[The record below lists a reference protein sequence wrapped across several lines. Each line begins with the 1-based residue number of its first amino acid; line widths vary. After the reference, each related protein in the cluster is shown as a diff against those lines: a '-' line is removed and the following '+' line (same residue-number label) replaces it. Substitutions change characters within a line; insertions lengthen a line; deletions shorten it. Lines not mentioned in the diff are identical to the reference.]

1 MSQKSQNI
9 QKDGFT
15 KQTKQ
20 GAQVLHGTQPNE
32 QWSDDAEEIRNR
44 FDIPAFQPEAF
55 VPREGAALSGVYP
68 DFLIHVESAADG
80 PSTVS
85 SPGASLTLV
94 EAPKGSGK
102 STVADQFATYQMEHN
117 DERIVRNGRQKSS
130 DWRRMRDWTTLWLP
144 SGVEIDGRWMEA
156 VDRGEPDPEA
166 LCRAVRYYD
175 DVFDLVDQLQDHP
188 KGTYNVVY
196 PDPFFRKCTDA
207 LATADTAVEQP
218 RFTPKNEPDPTPA
231 SHWWFGF
238 LAARTFDGL
247 RVDSDGERNW
257 MTAHIDEFGMLAP
270 ESASGGETGHWTY
283 ECVRIMSDISK
294 EMRSAGVSLVG
305 YAHHEEDVHN
315 NWLKEFD
322 FWVELS
328 NNERGNR
335 TTKSEAPKPFR
346 DIEQDTDLLSKRPTG
361 FGLCYN
367 ENRFSEFRFSDLGY
381 PHDTPEFQLRLGIP
395 SSAAAPTG
403 DEGGM
408 IVEDLQVAT
417 DDDGQPTLLE
427 EYRAANGA
435 VHELRVLAPGRGI
448 VDISGDEPEVL
459 EELTSPYDDGAFPD
473 SPIQSTQNHYDIVFN
488 PDSSRQIV
496 AARIPRRTGPAAT
509 DQEEIV
515 ADD

>member
-1 MSQKSQNI
+1 MSQRKPKSG
-9 QKDGFT
+9 KDGFT
-15 KQTKQ
+15 DKTKQ
-20 GAQVLHGTQPNE
+20 GAQIVYDTDPDG
-32 QWSDDAEEIRNR
+32 QWSEDAEEIRRR
-44 FDIPAFQPEAF
+44 FNIPAFDPEAF
-55 VPREGAALSGVYP
+55 YPREGAALSGVYP
-68 DFLIHVESAADG
+68 DFLVHIESAADG

-85 SPGASLTLV
+85 SPGASLTMV

-144 SGVEIDGRWMEA
+144 SGVDIEGRWMEA
-156 VDRGEPDPEA
+156 VDRGEPDPEK
-166 LCRAVRYYD
+166 LCRDVRYYS
-175 DVFDLVDQLQDHP
+175 DVYELVERLQDHP
-188 KGTYNVVY
+188 KGTYNVVF
-196 PDPFFRKCTDA
+196 PDPYFRKCEDA
-207 LATADTAVEQP
+207 LSTADATVKQP
-218 RFTPKNEPDPTPA
+218 EFVPKHEPNPTPA

-247 RVDSDGERNW
+247 RVDDDGERNW
-257 MTAHIDEFGMLAP
+257 MTAHIDEFGMVAP
-270 ESASGGETGHWTY
+270 ESASGGESGHWTY
-283 ECVRIMSDISK
+283 ECVRIMANISK
-294 EMRSAGVSLVG
+294 EMRSAGLSLIG
-305 YAHHEEDVHN
+305 YGHHEQDVHN
-315 NWLKEFD
+315 HWLKEFD

-346 DIEQDTDLLSKRPTG
+346 DIEQDNDLLSKRPTG

-367 ENRFSEFRFSDLGY
+367 ENRFSEFQFSDLGY

-395 SSAAAPTG
+395 ASVDVSTS

-417 DDDGQPTLLE
+417 DDDNQPTLLE

-435 VHELRVLAPGRGI
+435 VHELRVLAPGNGI
-448 VDISGDEPEVL
+448 IDISGDAPKVL
-459 EELTSPYDDGAFPD
+459 EELSSPYSEGTFPD
-473 SPIQSTQNHYDIVFN
+473 SPIQTTQNHYDIMFN
-488 PDSSRQIV
+488 PDSSTEIV
-496 AARIPRRTGPAAT
+496 AARIPRRTGPGAT
-509 DQEEIV
+509 TEVV

>member
-1 MSQKSQNI
+1 MSQRTQKSE
-9 QKDGFT
+9 KDGFT
-15 KQTKQ
+15 EQTQQ
-20 GAQVLHGTQPNE
+20 GARILYDSDPNGD
-32 QWSDDAEEIRNR
+32 WDSDAEEIRNR

-55 VPREGAALSGVYP
+55 EPREGAALSGVYP
-68 DFLIHVESAADG
+68 DFLIHIESAADG
-80 PSTVS
+80 PSTVT
-85 SPGASLTLV
+85 SPGASLTMV

-117 DERIVRNGRQKSS
+117 NERIVRNGRQKSS

-144 SGVEIDGRWMEA
+144 SGVEIDGRWLEA
-156 VDRGEPDPEA
+156 VDRDDPDPET

-175 DVFDLVDQLQDHP
+175 DVHGLVERLQSHP

-196 PDPFFRKCTDA
+196 PDPFFRGCTDA

-218 RFTPKNEPDPTPA
+218 EFVPKNEPNPTPA

-238 LAARTFDGL
+238 IAARTFDGL
-247 RVDSDGERNW
+247 RVDSAGERNW
-257 MTAHIDEFGMLAP
+257 MTMHIDEFGMFAP
-270 ESASGGETGHWTY
+270 ESASGGESGHWTY
-283 ECVRIMSDISK
+283 ECVRIMSDIAK

-335 TTKSEAPKPFR
+335 TTKTEAPKPFR
-346 DIEQDTDLLSKRPTG
+346 DIEQDNDLLSKRPTG

-367 ENRFSEFRFSDLGY
+367 ENRFSEFQFTDLGY
-381 PHDTPEFQLRLGIP
+381 PHDTPEFQFRLGIP
-395 SSAAAPTG
+395 TSAAAPTD

-417 DDDGQPTLLE
+417 DDDGQPTLVE

-435 VHELRVLAPGRGI
+435 VHELRVRAPGRGVI
-448 VDISGDEPEVL
+448 DLSGDEPEVL
-459 EELTSPYDDGAFPD
+459 DPLTSPYDDGRFPAN
-473 SPIQSTQNHYDIVFN
+473 PIQTTQSQYDITFIR
-488 PDSSRQIV
+488 DDGTEIV
-496 AARIPRRTGPAAT
+496 AARIPRRTGPSPT
-509 DQEEIV
+509 EQEAV